1 MAWDYADRDS
11 RSERKGTRERLPG
24 TQSVAAG
31 RRRKAGSRRDLRN
44 GLLFLSP
51 WLVGLVVLQAYPFL
65 ATTFYAFTNF
75 DGLNPPKFV
84 GLANFVNLFTADPQ
98 FWPSVKVTVWWVVFS
113 VPLSIVV
120 GILLALLLHQK
131 VRGIGIFRT
140 IFYLP
145 AMVPFVGGSI
155 LFLWLFNP
163 SGGPINAIL
172 SAVGI
177 DGPGW
182 FIDPVWARPTL
193 LILSIWQVGSTMIIF
208 LAGLQDVPGELYD
221 AASIDGAGRLRRLR
235 HVTLPLLTP
244 AIFFNLVLGAIGAFS
259 SFTQALVASAAPSSL
274 GGASAPG
281 GPLNS
286 TLFYSLNLYTQIFTN
301 FQVGYGAAMSL
312 LLTVVVLAL
321 ALALVRT
328 ARRWVYYHD

>member
-1 MAWDYADRDS
+1 MSAVS
-11 RSERKGTRERLPG
+11 RSAASGPVERLGNPERKSAS
-24 TQSVAAG
+24 Q
-31 RRRKAGSRRDLRN
+31 RRSSRRRRDLRN

-51 WLVGLVVLQAYPFL
+51 WLLGLLVLQAYPFL
-65 ATTFYAFTNF
+65 ATAFYAFTNF

-84 GLANFVNLFTADPQ
+84 GLTNFVNLFTADPQ
-98 FWPSVKVTVWWVVFS
+98 FWPSVENTVWWVLVS
-113 VPLSIVV
+113 VPLSIVF

-163 SGGPINAIL
+163 AGGPINAMLAAI
-172 SAVGI
+172 GI

-182 FIDPVWARPTL
+182 FIDPAWSKPTL
-193 LILSIWQVGSTMIIF
+193 LILSLWQIGATMIIF
-208 LAGLQDVPGELYD
+208 LAGLQDIPGELYD
-221 AASIDGAGRLRRLR
+221 AASIDGAGSIRRLR

-259 SFTQALVASAAPSSL
+259 YFTQALVASASPSSL
-274 GGASAPG
+274 GGAAELG

-312 LLTVVVLAL
+312 LLTVVVLI
-321 ALALVRT
+321 LALVLLRT